1 MSASMHHP
9 DHFRQA
15 LRASVKVRPEEKA
28 LTDAISDCRASL
40 YGIERQIGFRV
51 DNDAVGANHQMLAA
65 IRRLAGDLMAA
76 ADEYQRSGQ

>member
-28 LTDAISDCRASL
+28 LTDAISDCRARGPS
-40 YGIERQIGFRV
+40 
-51 DNDAVGANHQMLAA
+51 AVAA
-65 IRRLAGDLMAA
+65 SP
-76 ADEYQRSGQ
+76 SG